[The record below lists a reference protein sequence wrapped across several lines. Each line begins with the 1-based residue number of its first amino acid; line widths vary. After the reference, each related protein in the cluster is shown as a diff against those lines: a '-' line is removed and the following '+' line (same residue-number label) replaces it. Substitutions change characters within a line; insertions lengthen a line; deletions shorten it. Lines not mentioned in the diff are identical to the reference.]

1 MASGRGSVQMTEAE
15 IDDFLAANMKVQ
27 VATIGPDGMP
37 HLTTLFYVIEDGRLA
52 FWTYGASQKVVNL
65 RRDPRITCL
74 VEGGEDYFEL
84 RGVSIQGTAR
94 LIEEYDDIRALG
106 SKVAKRMAGGA
117 DLGDFGDEIVEKQ
130 ARKRVGIVVE
140 PQQVASWD
148 HAKMA
153 GPPGS
158 GDASSSSSTTQETTQ
173 ETTQKTEAS

>member
-15 IDDFLAANMKVQ
+15 VEEFLTASKKVQ
-27 VATIGPDGMP
+27 VATIGPDGTP
-37 HLTTLFYVIEDGRLA
+37 HLTTLFYVVEDGRIA

-65 RRDPRITCL
+65 RRDPRISCL

-106 SKVAKRMAGGA
+106 AKVARRMAGGV

-140 PQQVASWD
+140 PHKVASWD
-148 HAKMA
+148 HAKMRA
-153 GPPGS
+153 LPGER
-158 GDASSSSSTTQETTQ
+158 GGLGLNKQAR
-173 ETTQKTEAS
+173 QKPMEAP